1 MSPVLHVQQLVCMQ
15 YNLTLYGHIK
25 TAEQRTII
33 QQYGQAHREGGVA
46 GASAP
51 GPGGPKGA
59 LRPLSK
65 NLSWC
70 EKR

>member
-33 QQYGQAHREGGVA
+33 QQYGYYA
-46 GASAP
+46 ASAT
-51 GPGGPKGA
+51 GAMTSKVKGKG
-59 LRPLSK
+59 RK
-65 NLSWC
+65 VT
-70 EKR
+70 